1 MSRAGIRGD
10 AQGEG
15 QQVQRPEMGQNYVS
29 EMELDGY
36 QGPDQDFRF
45 KKKKKDFRFYSE

>member
-1 MSRAGIRGD
+1 
-10 AQGEG
+10 
-15 QQVQRPEMGQNYVS
+15 MGQNYVS

-45 KKKKKDFRFYSE
+45 KKKKKDFRFYSEENHWRALSKTVIHII